1 MKRVSIK
8 AFIVAAA
15 MAVVGLGS
23 HKLYRTYV
31 ASNLSDNDL
40 FVIENIEALANDEVK
55 IGVRERRETTS
66 DNKIAI
72 YDNKGKYIGDS
83 IIGYNHVVICVGAG
97 VTPCTPGGDTH
108 MFGDPD
114 YKCTI
119 GK

>member
-1 MKRVSIK
+1 M
-8 AFIVAAA
+8 
-15 MAVVGLGS
+15 
-23 HKLYRTYV
+23 T
-31 ASNLSDNDL
+31 SNLSDNDL
-40 FVIENIEALANDEVK
+40 FVIENIEALANGEEK

-83 IIGYNHVVICVGAG
+83 IIGYNHVVICVGSG

-108 MFGDPD
+108 LFGDHE